1 VSGLHTTPRCVTMG
15 HMGKTA
21 SVRDL
26 HMKTSDIVKQVEG
39 GEMFVIHK
47 RGTPVA
53 EIRPLTSQLP
63 TRHLPDREAFIRRL
77 PRVKTDSGRIL
88 EQDRT

>member
-1 VSGLHTTPRCVTMG
+1 MIAT
-15 HMGKTA
+15 
-21 SVRDL
+21 VRDL
-26 HMKTSDIVKQVEG
+26 HMKTSDIVKKVEE

-53 EIRPLTSQLP
+53 ELRPLTSQP
-63 TRHLPDREAFIRRL
+63 SARRLPDREAFIRRL
-77 PRVKTDSGRIL
+77 PRVKTDSGRML

>member
-1 VSGLHTTPRCVTMG
+1 MG

-21 SVRDL
+21 SIRDL

-39 GEMFVIHK
+39 GEMFIIHK

-63 TRHLPDREAFIRRL
+63 TRHLPDREAFIRGL

>member
-1 VSGLHTTPRCVTMG
+1 MG
-15 HMGKTA
+15 NTA

-26 HMKTSDIVKQVEG
+26 HMKTSDIVKQVEA
-39 GEMFVIHK
+39 GEMFVIQK

-53 EIRPLTSQLP
+53 EIRPFSSKQP
-63 TRHLPDREAFIRRL
+63 TRRLPNREAFIRRL

>member
-1 VSGLHTTPRCVTMG
+1 
-15 HMGKTA
+15 
-21 SVRDL
+21 
-26 HMKTSDIVKQVEG
+26 
-39 GEMFVIHK
+39 MFVIHK

-63 TRHLPDREAFIRRL
+63 TRHLPDREAFIRSL